1 MLNSLSLSLSRA
13 CSLAYLLYLLYGQQL
28 MFDGSKNAYQT
39 HPKDPAPLS
48 MQDLLRLVDDT
59 LDEPGPPLR

>member
-1 MLNSLSLSLSRA
+1 MSDAEFSVSV
-13 CSLAYLLYLLYGQQL
+13 SLACVLAHFLYCQQL
-28 MFDGSKNAYQT
+28 MLDGSKNAYQT

-59 LDEPGPPLR
+59 LDEPGPLLS